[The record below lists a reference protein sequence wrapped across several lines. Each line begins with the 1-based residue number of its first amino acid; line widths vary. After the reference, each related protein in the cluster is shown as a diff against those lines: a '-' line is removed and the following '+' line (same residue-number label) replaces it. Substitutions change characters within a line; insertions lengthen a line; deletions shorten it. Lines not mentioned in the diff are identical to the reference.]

1 MGKRALGFCL
11 FLLSTALW
19 LGPILWGLSAY
30 NWNFMDVVTPEAGAL
45 TKLLE
50 KKPAMRI
57 VDVNPVAREITLGFE
72 NLPLQLKVEDF
83 SCEVLCTAHNLYL
96 GSAEMKEQE
105 VLLRPPSDNLV
116 LSVSLEN
123 PTYENHLLHLD
134 IREDFRNVHIKI
146 HGISISSEKITSE
159 VGL

>member
-1 MGKRALGFCL
+1 
-11 FLLSTALW
+11 
-19 LGPILWGLSAY
+19 
-30 NWNFMDVVTPEAGAL
+30 
-45 TKLLE
+45 
-50 KKPAMRI
+50 
-57 VDVNPVAREITLGFE
+57 
-72 NLPLQLKVEDF
+72 
-83 SCEVLCTAHNLYL
+83 
-96 GSAEMKEQE
+96 MKEQE